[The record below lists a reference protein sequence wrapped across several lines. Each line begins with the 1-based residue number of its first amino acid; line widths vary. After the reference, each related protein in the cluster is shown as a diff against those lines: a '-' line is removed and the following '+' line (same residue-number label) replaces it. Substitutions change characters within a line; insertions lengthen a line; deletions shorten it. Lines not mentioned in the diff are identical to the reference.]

1 MQMKH
6 PSKSET
12 SRHYFETPM
21 KHPIVKEKV
30 YTFKVGPTN
39 ILIFNLLN
47 RMRFNL
53 LSKSSILVIS
63 E

>member
-12 SRHYFETPM
+12 SRNYFETPM

-30 YTFKVGPTN
+30 YTPEFYSCYAIK
-39 ILIFNLLN
+39 
-47 RMRFNL
+47 
-53 LSKSSILVIS
+53 
-63 E
+63 